1 MLRWTAVRTG
11 DSLPEEEYGRLL
23 DLLPVKRRAEVRRI
37 KDKKSACGIL
47 TAYALLR
54 RELKLYHG
62 ISRPVI
68 AYEKAGKPY
77 LPEYPR
83 LHFSISHSREYAVCA
98 VSDTPVGTDGETV
111 RALRDSLWRR
121 VLTQSEY
128 SWADGDPGRLFRLWT
143 LKESYFKFT
152 GTGLAAPLKS
162 VEFTFGEN
170 GPVVNRPG
178 VFAASALISDAAFGL
193 CSAAD
198 AMPAGPEILPVEEI
212 LSVF

>member
-152 GTGLAAPLKS
+152 GTGLAPPWRSRSAR
-162 VEFTFGEN
+162 T
-170 GPVVNRPG
+170 VVNRPG
-178 VFAASALISDAAFGL
+178 CLQHTLISDGFRPVLRG
-193 CSAAD
+193 D
-198 AMPAGPEILPVEEI
+198 AMRPGQILPVEKFYRYFEKI
-212 LSVF
+212 